1 MTHQRSHEV
10 FTRARA
16 VIPGGVNSPVRA
28 YTAVG
33 GEPVAIASGQGSR
46 VRDVDGNAYLDY
58 VGSWGPLILGHA
70 PPPVIDAVR
79 DAAAL
84 GTSFGALTAREADF
98 AETLCRLVPCLEM
111 VRLVNSGTEAVMSAV
126 RLARAATGR
135 DLVIKFDGGYH
146 GHSDGLL
153 ATAGSGIATQGIP
166 GTPGVPEAFAA
177 LTITIPFNDLEALRA
192 VLHARGGAVACL
204 IGEPVPA
211 NMGVVPPDDGY
222 WPAALAMLRASG
234 ALLIYDEVITGF
246 RLGLAG
252 AQGWLGV
259 TPDLCTLGKIIGG
272 GLPVGAFGGRADL
285 MRLLAPAGPVYQAG
299 TLSGNPLAVAAG
311 QAALRALETTNP
323 YPRIN
328 ALARQLAEGMT
339 RAAAD
344 AGVPVVVNIMGSMLT
359 GFFTA
364 GPVRDFADARRA
376 DTRRYA
382 AFFRACLEGGVM
394 LAPSQF
400 EAMFVSAA
408 HTEADVAQTLEVM
421 RAAFRKVAA

>member
-1 MTHQRSHEV
+1 
-10 FTRARA
+10 
-16 VIPGGVNSPVRA
+16 
-28 YTAVG
+28 
-33 GEPVAIASGQGSR
+33 
-46 VRDVDGNAYLDY
+46 
-58 VGSWGPLILGHA
+58 
-70 PPPVIDAVR
+70 
-79 DAAAL
+79 
-84 GTSFGALTAREADF
+84 
-98 AETLCRLVPCLEM
+98 
-111 VRLVNSGTEAVMSAV
+111 
-126 RLARAATGR
+126 
-135 DLVIKFDGGYH
+135 
-146 GHSDGLL
+146 
-153 ATAGSGIATQGIP
+153 
-166 GTPGVPEAFAA
+166 TPGVPEAFAA